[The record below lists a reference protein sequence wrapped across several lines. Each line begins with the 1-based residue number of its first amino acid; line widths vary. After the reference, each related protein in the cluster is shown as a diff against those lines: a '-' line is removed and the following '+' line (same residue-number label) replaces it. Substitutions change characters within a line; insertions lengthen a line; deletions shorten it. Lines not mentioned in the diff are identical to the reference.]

1 MSKKKV
7 GKKIFRGVT
16 NYYGHI
22 RIKNEWWAKKR
33 SSKKFCLYI
42 QNGGDNIQ
50 KWVNLSSFWKILA
63 LAQNHTNILN
73 LIQSHSHRAMQT
85 FRFNLTEAHKLSDSI
100 TMSRDHT
107 NIMIQSHKTTQFTN
121 ILIQSHK
128 TTQFTNI
135 LIQSHSHIHKTTN
148 ILFQIQSHRT
158 TQTFWFNLTGLHKY
172 SDSISQPTGLW
183 KHCDCECDSISQDHT
198 KNNILIQSHTN
209 RTTGT
214 F

>member
-7 GKKIFRGVT
+7 I
-16 NYYGHI
+16 
-22 RIKNEWWAKKR
+22 
-33 SSKKFCLYI
+33 KKFCLYI
-42 QNGGDNIQ
+42 QNGGDDIQ
-50 KWVNLSSFWKILA
+50 KWVNLSGFWKILA

-100 TMSRDHT
+100 TMSQNHT
-107 NIMIQSHKTTQFTN
+107 NILIRSHTI

-135 LIQSHSHIHKTTN
+135 LIQSHSHKTTN

-158 TQTFWFNLTGLHKY
+158 TQSKRF
-172 SDSISQPTGLW
+172 DSISQGYT
-183 KHCDCECDSISQDHT
+183 
-198 KNNILIQSHTN
+198 NILIQSHSPQGHGNIVTVSVTQSH
-209 RTTGT
+209 RTTQKIT